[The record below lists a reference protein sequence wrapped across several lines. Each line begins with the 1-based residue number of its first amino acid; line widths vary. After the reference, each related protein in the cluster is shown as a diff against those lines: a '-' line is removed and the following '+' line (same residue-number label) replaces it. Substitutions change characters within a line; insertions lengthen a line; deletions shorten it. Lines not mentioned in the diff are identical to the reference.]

1 MEIGVGNKVV
11 SNFLKGLGLK
21 VITCDLNP
29 ELKPDIV
36 ADIRNLPFDDNS
48 FDAVVAFE
56 VLEHLPF
63 EYFEKSLKEINR
75 VTKKSAII
83 SLPYACVSLEG
94 LLKVRFNLGKKKI
107 RKSFYC
113 PLKVARFL
121 KEIKIEENKEHYWE
135 MGAKGYSKK
144 KIRNIIKKH
153 FKIIEEFSAELNP
166 YHYFFI
172 LEANK

>member
-1 MEIGVGNKVV
+1 M
-11 SNFLKGLGLK
+11 
-21 VITCDLNP
+21 NP

-36 ADIRNLPFDDNS
+36 ADIRSLPFENNS
-48 FDAVVAFE
+48 FDVVAAFE

-63 EYFEKSLKEINR
+63 EDFEKTLKELKRAARKN
-75 VTKKSAII
+75 VII
-83 SLPYACVSLEG
+83 SLPHACFSFEG
-94 LLKVRFNLGKKKI
+94 LLKLRLDFGKRKI
-107 RKSFYC
+107 RKGFYL
-113 PLKVARFL
+113 PFKIPRFW

-135 MGAKGYSKK
+135 IGAKNYSKR

-172 LEANK
+172 LEK